1 MILRGKVKNLVD
13 ESRINALLAVELYNK
28 PNLNGRIDGYIIHMI
43 IAWTKI
49 MHAYYH
55 KTIGDKYYHK
65 RNNKYIKVDGE
76 KKTWELFECIKKH
89 NALDESIKQ
98 NLDFFIKLRNKI
110 EHSYIN
116 CSELEIKIFGECQS
130 LLYNYENFL
139 IDNFGDEYTLNTS
152 LHFSL
157 QFSQMRNKNSYN
169 SSRTLLSKEMVK
181 INDFIDTYRSCVPD
195 YIFNKQEYSIK
206 LVQIPLVSNTN
217 KNDLAVQF
225 VNWDKLEDTEK
236 KEVSKITTLVK
247 NKNNFIEV
255 SNLEKMLPG
264 KVKDIINKKYPK
276 FSFNT
281 NTYLTY
287 IFSII

>member
-55 KTIGDKYYHK
+55 ITIGDKYYHK

-76 KKTWELFECIKKH
+76 KKTWELSECIKKH

-116 CSELEIKIFGECQS
+116 CSELEIKIFGEC
-130 LLYNYENFL
+130 
-139 IDNFGDEYTLNTS
+139 
-152 LHFSL
+152 
-157 QFSQMRNKNSYN
+157 
-169 SSRTLLSKEMVK
+169 
-181 INDFIDTYRSCVPD
+181 
-195 YIFNKQEYSIK
+195 
-206 LVQIPLVSNTN
+206 
-217 KNDLAVQF
+217 
-225 VNWDKLEDTEK
+225 
-236 KEVSKITTLVK
+236 
-247 NKNNFIEV
+247 
-255 SNLEKMLPG
+255 
-264 KVKDIINKKYPK
+264 
-276 FSFNT
+276 
-281 NTYLTY
+281 
-287 IFSII
+287 